1 MESVEKVTVSIPQ
14 VAISEAEPPTA
25 AMEEVEKELVPEE
38 IEATPAALPAEQA
51 WAEVASA
58 GLAFLDKLGTAF
70 VVGAQSG
77 QPSETGGKV
86 ESPLDIAQALIETD
100 ETGRSYIKLP
110 APSADTLKKVA
121 DILYKLSGH

>member
-1 MESVEKVTVSIPQ
+1 MKDFTMVIPSYWGR
-14 VAISEAEPPTA
+14 AG
-25 AMEEVEKELVPEE
+25 KELISSEKIVFAHPTPLNENGTLARLLDSLDVLEGMEGKIVVIAVANNPE
-38 IEATPAALPAEQA
+38 IA
-51 WAEVASA
+51 AEV
-58 GLAFLDKLGTAF
+58 
-70 VVGAQSG
+70 
-77 QPSETGGKV
+77 GGKV